1 VIELDLAD
9 TSVRAYKKSSGNI
22 SLHLRSYLLVKTKVT
37 FSLSHYMKSINC
49 RLALQDGTE
58 IDFRHI
64 SYSVGIMCGYAFQTM
79 AHDFWA
85 STITDLTDIEQSL
98 ALLRV
103 TYHISFAG
111 HAYKE
116 LRSFEKVVPIIKRYF

>member
-1 VIELDLAD
+1 
-9 TSVRAYKKSSGNI
+9 
-22 SLHLRSYLLVKTKVT
+22 
-37 FSLSHYMKSINC
+37 MKSINC